1 LLDKQKRREHKG
13 IRYITTIDKKNVQ
26 LAKTYLESG
35 IQIKHVENL
44 PPMSFGVSDK
54 EIAVT
59 IEKMEGGRVVQS
71 LLTSNEPLYLK
82 HFGSVF
88 EELWRN
94 GVDCKNRIKEIE
106 EGIESTKIEIIENP
120 REAVKVART
129 LVKSAKQEVLRIYP
143 SLNAFRRQVSIGA
156 MDLFREVI
164 VKKGVKVRILIP
176 SDENHIKQIGK
187 EVALPLELQQQ
198 LDVRTIDKSLQT
210 HMGIIVV
217 DRKKSLIIEL
227 KDDTKEN
234 YYDAAGLAAYSN
246 SMPIAQSYAAIFES
260 LWKQGELYEQLKAF
274 SMMQKDFINIAAHEL
289 RTPIQPILGLSQVL
303 SEKVHGEKREYIDVI
318 IRNAKRLQRLTE
330 DILDVTKIESQ
341 ALRFKNEKLN
351 LNKLIMNV
359 LSEYESQAKKV
370 ESVTISSTAK
380 EDLAVEGDK
389 GRLTQVLSNLL
400 SNAIKFTQ
408 KGTIVISA
416 ERKTDDN
423 AIIVSVK
430 DTGTGIA
437 PEFLPRLFEKFA
449 TSRSDSGTGLGLYI
463 SKRIIEAHGGKIW
476 AENNPDGKG
485 ATFSFTLPSNI
496 RNTKLGDRME

>member
-1 LLDKQKRREHKG
+1 
-13 IRYITTIDKKNVQ
+13 
-26 LAKTYLESG
+26 
-35 IQIKHVENL
+35 
-44 PPMSFGVSDK
+44 
-54 EIAVT
+54 
-59 IEKMEGGRVVQS
+59 
-71 LLTSNEPLYLK
+71 
-82 HFGSVF
+82 
-88 EELWRN
+88 
-94 GVDCKNRIKEIE
+94 
-106 EGIESTKIEIIENP
+106 
-120 REAVKVART
+120 
-129 LVKSAKQEVLRIYP
+129 
-143 SLNAFRRQVSIGA
+143 
-156 MDLFREVI
+156 
-164 VKKGVKVRILIP
+164 
-176 SDENHIKQIGK
+176 
-187 EVALPLELQQQ
+187 
-198 LDVRTIDKSLQT
+198 
-210 HMGIIVV
+210 
-217 DRKKSLIIEL
+217 
-227 KDDTKEN
+227 
-234 YYDAAGLAAYSN
+234 
-246 SMPIAQSYAAIFES
+246 MPIAQSYAAIFES